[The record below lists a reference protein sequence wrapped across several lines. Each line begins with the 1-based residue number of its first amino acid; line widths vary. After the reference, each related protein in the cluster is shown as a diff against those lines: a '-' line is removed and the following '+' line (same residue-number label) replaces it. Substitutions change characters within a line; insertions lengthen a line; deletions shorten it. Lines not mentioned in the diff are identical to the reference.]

1 MDDFQILTEPQV
13 KCRNVLKNEEFDS
26 ISKKWNKYTMHLKN
40 SCLENVSK
48 NHLEVYYFKDAF
60 SEKLFLKAEV

>member
-1 MDDFQILTEPQV
+1 
-13 KCRNVLKNEEFDS
+13 
-26 ISKKWNKYTMHLKN
+26 MHLKN